1 MLILIIILINNLIN
15 ELYIQAIKYVYFNI
29 MVSNFDY
36 VMYGDAYILFSSL
49 FYKIFSYLDII
60 IYIFSFYK
68 KKNFFYP
75 NQIF

>member
-36 VMYGDAYILFSSL
+36 VMYGDA
-49 FYKIFSYLDII
+49 
-60 IYIFSFYK
+60 
-68 KKNFFYP
+68 
-75 NQIF
+75 